1 MDPGITAENESL
13 EDRNQEGQQPG
24 DPQEEM
30 EELPGSSMDFPARMV
45 LSEEEK
51 LKISKDLVDLQI
63 ETNRMKER
71 YETENFQLKTMMQE
85 LERQVQELEQGRDSL
100 REERDSLRE
109 ERDSLRERLQ
119 SLESSRQELGQE
131 FIILKSNYL
140 ALGRELD
147 KEVLRNEELT
157 QELLSLAK
165 ESSLPPGLAH
175 PSSPGLGRGRA
186 AGQPHSAHRDKQPE
200 DAAAPE
206 HEQQELER
214 NLPGNQDRIKAEL
227 EKLKKRQ
234 EEQQQKLEERVLA
247 LGQELQEAK
256 GAAGAVRAEHSAAL
270 LSAQAR
276 LHEVEAENARL
287 QLQLKELNEEYR
299 CRLAQCLGD
308 LANYMDSKPNS
319 VPGTSKAPAGH
330 AAMQRFVDSML
341 RDIQASYRRR
351 EEQLAR
357 AARGYRKRLKELA
370 KKHENL
376 LIAYGLQQEQIRALG
391 STAMDCG
398 PAELH
403 LTITDPEL
411 LANSSRELNRLR
423 ERKKSLKGASAL
435 AAPPE
440 QQLDEEGWAEVRRKL
455 REFTLNTQEE
465 LEQQRSQLL
474 TRAVVAEEQVLEL
487 QGYIDQHLARYKQEI
502 LRLRKAEGSEV
513 PPVPGASSA
522 SQEAEQPQPWEQPT
536 AGKVC
541 APCSARHGSCSG
553 WEWEQP
559 EKPCGCFCSEFTGL
573 KRDQTAAA
581 GLCPAGILLLPEHPW
596 DTGRDPRQLCTAG
609 LQGQLPPPAGIFSLD
624 ETWTWSKGCSCLA
637 PLTCETEPGWL
648 RPGFV
653 LGLDKGMSCSFTG
666 RVGKGCPEQLWLP
679 LDPWQC
685 PRPGWAGLGAA
696 WDSGRCPCPWHG
708 EEQEQLQD
716 PFKIPSNPAHS
727 MILRLCG
734 GKTPFS
740 SVLEWKMEYYT
751 DEQGQTDPARRWAG
765 KDGRAKP
772 GAAAAPTPGPSSSS
786 KTKQKPQRNN
796 QSKLY
801 F

>member
-1 MDPGITAENESL
+1 MDLGITAENESL

-30 EELPGSSMDFPARMV
+30 GELPGSSMDFPARMV

-85 LERQVQELEQGRDSL
+85 LERRVRELEQGRDSL

-119 SLESSRQELGQE
+119 GLESSRQELGQE

-186 AGQPHSAHRDKQPE
+186 AGQPRSAHRGKQPE

-214 NLPGNQDRIKAEL
+214 NLPGNQDHIKAEL
-227 EKLKKRQ
+227 EKLKKRH

-256 GAAGAVRAEHSAAL
+256 GAAGAEHSAVL

-276 LHEVEAENARL
+276 LREVEAENARL

-308 LANYMDSKPNS
+308 LANYMDSKPSS
-319 VPGTSKAPAGH
+319 VPGHSKAPADH
-330 AAMQRFVDSML
+330 AAMQSFVDSML

-376 LIAYGLQQEQIRALG
+376 LIAYGLQREQIRALG
-391 STAMDCG
+391 STAMDGG

-411 LANSSRELNRLR
+411 LANSSRELHGLRQHKARLELQLQELQQR
-423 ERKKSLKGASAL
+423 SLKGASAL

-440 QQLDEEGWAEVRRKL
+440 QQLDEEGWAEIRRKL

-513 PPVPGASSA
+513 PPVPRASSA
-522 SQEAEQPQPWEQPT
+522 SQEPEQPQPWEQPT
-536 AGKVC
+536 AGK
-541 APCSARHGSCSG
+541 
-553 WEWEQP
+553 
-559 EKPCGCFCSEFTGL
+559 
-573 KRDQTAAA
+573 D
-581 GLCPAGILLLPEHPW
+581 
-596 DTGRDPRQLCTAG
+596 
-609 LQGQLPPPAGIFSLD
+609 
-624 ETWTWSKGCSCLA
+624 
-637 PLTCETEPGWL
+637 
-648 RPGFV
+648 
-653 LGLDKGMSCSFTG
+653 
-666 RVGKGCPEQLWLP
+666 
-679 LDPWQC
+679 
-685 PRPGWAGLGAA
+685 
-696 WDSGRCPCPWHG
+696 
-708 EEQEQLQD
+708 
-716 PFKIPSNPAHS
+716 
-727 MILRLCG
+727 
-734 GKTPFS
+734 
-740 SVLEWKMEYYT
+740 
-751 DEQGQTDPARRWAG
+751 
-765 KDGRAKP
+765 
-772 GAAAAPTPGPSSSS
+772 
-786 KTKQKPQRNN
+786 
-796 QSKLY
+796 
-801 F
+801 